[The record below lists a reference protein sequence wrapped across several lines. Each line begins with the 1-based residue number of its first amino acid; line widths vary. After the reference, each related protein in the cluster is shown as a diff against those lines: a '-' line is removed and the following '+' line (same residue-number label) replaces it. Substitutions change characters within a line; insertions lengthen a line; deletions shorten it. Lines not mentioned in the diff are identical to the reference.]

1 MGFGVCGKRE
11 EVIIPFFV
19 ANFHFWEPI
28 AASQS
33 FLGLL
38 GFNLEKIGDRFKIGL
53 QSTILFISF
62 SHSLFFLW
70 VLACVGNKRKLL
82 DPCNEFTIFGRQK
95 WVDRV
100 PGLTWFWFWENWQS
114 LQNRASIEKSHCC
127 SYLGLGVLL
136 HRSVPIAEDFLT
148 CMGDGVRGG
157 HCGMDIYEGHLSSQ
171 LQHSEAP
178 FPWLGPIFF
187 SPLSES
193 FFTYVERSSIHPTSD
208 RREEEMAMIRGILF
222 LPFPLL
228 LMMILHL
235 GVYLSTASAGKPVN
249 VTYDQRALV
258 IDGQRRMLISA
269 GIHYPRAT
277 AEVRRFSKLHHFIIS
292 SLEFWNCTFFL
303 KCIT

>member
-1 MGFGVCGKRE
+1 
-11 EVIIPFFV
+11 
-19 ANFHFWEPI
+19 
-28 AASQS
+28 
-33 FLGLL
+33 
-38 GFNLEKIGDRFKIGL
+38 
-53 QSTILFISF
+53 
-62 SHSLFFLW
+62 
-70 VLACVGNKRKLL
+70 VGNKRKLL
-82 DPCNEFTIFGRQK
+82 DPCNEFTFLGAK
-95 WVDRV
+95 S
-100 PGLTWFWFWENWQS
+100 GLTESRALLGFNLWENWQS
-114 LQNRASIEKSHCC
+114 LQNRPAIEKSHCC

-148 CMGDGVRGG
+148 CMGDGGRGG

-171 LQHSEAP
+171 LQHSEAQ

-208 RREEEMAMIRGILF
+208 QREEEMATIRGILF

-277 AEVRRFSKLHHFIIS
+277 PEVRLFSKLHHFIIS
-292 SLEFWNCTFFL
+292 SLEFSNCRFFL